1 MLGWG
6 DSLCGVYGDLRN
18 EKRSSPGKIIY
29 ELSQGTKDYPWQV
42 ILLLKFYTSEYIFST
57 QSNYIFWNINS
68 ITKFQFYSSCPEC
81 LWVRGLDNF
90 SSKFERLKEVTINN
104 YSGTTGN
111 RPDLWKPR
119 PIVILFMGYML
130 SENS

>member
-57 QSNYIFWNINS
+57 Q
-68 ITKFQFYSSCPEC
+68 TH
-81 LWVRGLDNF
+81 
-90 SSKFERLKEVTINN
+90 
-104 YSGTTGN
+104 
-111 RPDLWKPR
+111 
-119 PIVILFMGYML
+119 PIPVLFKLSRML
-130 SENS
+130 MDKGIR